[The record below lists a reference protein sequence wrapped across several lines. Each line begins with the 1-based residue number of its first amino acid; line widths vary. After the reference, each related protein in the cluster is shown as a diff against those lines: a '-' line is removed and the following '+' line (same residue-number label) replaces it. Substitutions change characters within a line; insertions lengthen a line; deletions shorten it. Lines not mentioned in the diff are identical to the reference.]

1 MDAWPPRIAF
11 PISHFVKIQSQQ
23 ARGLVQTREAWHF
36 LILFSLN
43 WSSPCVA
50 CALCGR
56 ARCSV
61 TQWGVI
67 AFMVLCTNKWLI
79 ATATFCTLFSFEISV
94 ALACGWIC
102 HSIEYRRHT
111 WDSFTLQP
119 WLYSSAETLLE
130 RFLLLKWITRHCF
143 DCLLKST
150 CVLNYGIMMS
160 RNLFLRSVKELRC
173 FKEVLLR
180 PCSAELS
187 RFKLFFFQITGGFVR
202 WLLRLCSLI
211 GWIPSPLIG

>member
-56 ARCSV
+56 ARYSV

-79 ATATFCTLFSFEISV
+79 ATATFCTHFSFEISV
-94 ALACGWIC
+94 TLACGWIC
-102 HSIEYRRHT
+102 HSIEHRRHT

-143 DCLLKST
+143 FVSFEVSKFQALLFYGRHLCQIVRAWGLKSFT
-150 CVLNYGIMMS
+150 VIGIYYTNFFLLNETPPSY
-160 RNLFLRSVKELRC
+160 LRQRASCSYPCIFVS
-173 FKEVLLR
+173 LLY
-180 PCSAELS
+180 
-187 RFKLFFFQITGGFVR
+187 
-202 WLLRLCSLI
+202 
-211 GWIPSPLIG
+211 